1 MFSWGGGGRQC
12 LLISAPPLLYL
23 MLHSAHHK
31 DSISIRTLG
40 NWNAPTHLLLVLDK
54 CHGSWG
60 TYQSQKMSTIEKILS
75 QSERLSFPMNWLKQ
89 ILWAENPLHSQQHR
103 QLLYSENL
111 HETPTLNSS
120 KKVSRQ
126 KICYAQ
132 IGRSNV
138 FSVSF
143 IMGRSIIL

>member
-1 MFSWGGGGRQC
+1 
-12 LLISAPPLLYL
+12 
-23 MLHSAHHK
+23 
-31 DSISIRTLG
+31 
-40 NWNAPTHLLLVLDK
+40 
-54 CHGSWG
+54 
-60 TYQSQKMSTIEKILS
+60 MSTIEKYFKNML
-75 QSERLSFPMNWLKQ
+75 RFPMNWLKQ

-120 KKVSRQ
+120 QKKVSRQ